1 MNRNLIFYTVTIYL
15 NFIVWG
21 IIQERLFDSNILI
34 KFNNVIILLTN
45 IISLF
50 FIKPSNADISQ
61 LYKLIKQKQNIKYFI
76 ILVITQTMTQPLNY
90 YITSNYGIDYLFL
103 QLSKSCKMIPV
114 IIIHKF
120 IYKRNIDNTKIIIS
134 LLITLSIVIFNYKP
148 NSSVNLSGFL
158 LLLPL
163 TMEGFTNTSQDQ
175 LFKKNKLNSKVLL
188 IFNNII
194 NIIIHGGYLIMFDNK
209 QFINFT
215 FKYNWSLNIIIEVVI
230 YMILQIIGTLLIFKV
245 LYEFDSLILLRI
257 TVLRK
262 VSSLLISILFLNS
275 NKKFNQYEKVG
286 VAGVITTLLL
296 EFYLK
301 NKSNAVN
308 GKKE

>member
-45 IISLF
+45 VISLF

-209 QFINFT
+209 QFINFA

-301 NKSNAVN
+301 NKSNAVKS
-308 GKKE
+308 KKE

>member
-209 QFINFT
+209 QFINFA

-301 NKSNAVN
+301 NKSNAVKS
-308 GKKE
+308 KKE

>member
-1 MNRNLIFYTVTIYL
+1 
-15 NFIVWG
+15 
-21 IIQERLFDSNILI
+21 
-34 KFNNVIILLTN
+34 
-45 IISLF
+45 
-50 FIKPSNADISQ
+50 
-61 LYKLIKQKQNIKYFI
+61 
-76 ILVITQTMTQPLNY
+76 MTQPLNY

-301 NKSNAVN
+301 NKSNAVKS
-308 GKKE
+308 KKE